1 MLKIRYT
8 PDINRMSVLAAAIL
22 LTYGLGRF
30 VELPGQTLEIQL
42 LGVYIPLQVSA
53 RTIVSFIVAGLT
65 AAGAHWLMSDH
76 PHIKNKNSIEHWI
89 LPALTA
95 WVIGLPLYQLPL
107 GIIWWAGFV
116 VGGILLSLTLFAEYI
131 AIDPDDV
138 RHPVAAAGL
147 TALSFSLFLMLAI
160 ALRYSGARLIL
171 ILPVVTLF
179 SWMVSLRT
187 LHLRLGGR
195 WAIIQSGLI
204 GLICAQFTAA
214 LHYLP
219 LSPTS
224 FGLVLLA
231 PTYAL
236 TSLIANLA
244 EDKTLRRAVG
254 EPVLVFTLI
263 LITALWV
270 R

>member
-1 MLKIRYT
+1 
-8 PDINRMSVLAAAIL
+8 MSVLAAAIL
-22 LTYGLGRF
+22 LAYGLGRF
-30 VELPGQTLEIQL
+30 VELPGQTLEIQF
-42 LGVYIPLQVSA
+42 LGVYLPLKLSA

-76 PHIKNKNSIEHWI
+76 PYIIKKSSIEHWI

-107 GIIWWAGFV
+107 NILWWGGFV
-116 VGGILLSLTLFAEYI
+116 VGGILLSLTLLAEYI

-138 RHPVAAAGL
+138 RQPVAAAGL

-160 ALRYSGARLIL
+160 ALRYSGIRLIL
-171 ILPVVTLF
+171 MLPTITLF

-187 LHLRLGGR
+187 LHLRLGGK

-204 GLICAQFTAA
+204 GLICAQITAA
-214 LHYLP
+214 LHYMP
-219 LSPTS
+219 LSPVS

-244 EDKTLRRAVG
+244 EDKTLKQAIG
-254 EPVLVFTLI
+254 EPVLIFALLLI
-263 LITALWV
+263 AAYWV
-270 R
+270 G

>member
-1 MLKIRYT
+1 
-8 PDINRMSVLAAAIL
+8 MSVLAAAIL
-22 LTYGLGRF
+22 LTYGMGRF

-42 LGVYIPLQVSA
+42 LGVYIPLQVNA

-107 GIIWWAGFV
+107 GIVWWGGFV
-116 VGGILLSLTLFAEYI
+116 LGGILLSLTLFAEYI

-138 RHPVAAAGL
+138 RHPIAAAGL

-171 ILPVVTLF
+171 ILPVITLF

-195 WAIIQSGLI
+195 WAIIQSALI
-204 GLICAQFTAA
+204 GLICAQITAA

-219 LSPTS
+219 LSPIS

-244 EDKTLRRAVG
+244 EDKPLRRAIG

-263 LITALWV
+263 LIAALWV